1 MSSHS
6 APETNMVD
14 LRSFLLIAT
23 RHLAHPQKT
32 TLGVCSDENGTP
44 RRRSW
49 CSWTTYGRLTTDA
62 GYWTGELPL
71 ETELGELSTL
81 DGGTWG
87 QPFYYEDNLAHII
100 IPRIFIEEP
109 RATGVFRQWEHE
121 QDIDGLSNLLT
132 TAGIKHCLSEYA
144 LEVKLF

>member
-1 MSSHS
+1 M
-6 APETNMVD
+6 TD

-23 RHLAHPQKT
+23 RHLDRPMKT
-32 TLGVCSDENGTP
+32 TLGIYSDENGVP
-44 RRRSW
+44 QRRSW
-49 CSWTTYGRLTTDA
+49 CSWTTFGRLTRDA

-71 ETELGELSTL
+71 ETELGEIAVS

-100 IPRIFIEEP
+100 IPRIFTEEP
-109 RATGVFRQWEHE
+109 RIPGIFRQWEHE
-121 QDIDGLSNLLT
+121 QDLDGLSLLLT
-132 TAGIKHCLSEYA
+132 AAGVGHHLSEYA